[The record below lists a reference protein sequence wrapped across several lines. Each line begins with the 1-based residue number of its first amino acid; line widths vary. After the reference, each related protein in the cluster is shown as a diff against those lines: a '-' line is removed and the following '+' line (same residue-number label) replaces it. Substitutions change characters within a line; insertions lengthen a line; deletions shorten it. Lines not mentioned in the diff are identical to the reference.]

1 VADAVRTFK
10 IALNDSKWSSPK
22 ARAEGLRDLG
32 LAQLGSKGVVG
43 NVEFATRL
51 SKKVIQVL
59 IPALFREVFPDNDEC
74 LAVAL
79 RCEQEGT
86 EVAADSAH
94 SAAYSVAYSA
104 DSARLAD
111 SVYSAYLAMCSAAC
125 SAADSARSAY
135 LAANSARFATRS
147 AHDPDKYLK
156 LVASLALDVL
166 KELKSPGVTLLK

>member
-1 VADAVRTFK
+1 MTSESTFDISTFNVEEFDRILACGLSKGLGQRGNQVCIEAAICQTLGLPHSDDPGCVADAVRTFK

-86 EVAADSAH
+86 EVAADSAYW
-94 SAAYSVAYSA
+94 AAYS
-104 DSARLAD
+104 
-111 SVYSAYLAMCSAAC
+111 AAIERQK
-125 SAADSARSAY
+125 A
-135 LAANSARFATRS
+135 LF
-147 AHDPDKYLK
+147 LK
-156 LVASLALDVL
+156 RVS
-166 KELKSPGVTLLK
+166 K